1 MLFLAPSVSSGVI
14 SEFYPAVVSVFPATE
29 GYTSSCKDKASQK
42 KLRMD
47 PNRNEL
53 QLQEKGKKKRKK
65 ETETTAKHNPQK
77 AVLDE
82 KKPGG

>member
-53 QLQEKGKKKRKK
+53 QLPEKGKKKK
-65 ETETTAKHNPQK
+65 ETETTAKHNPQR